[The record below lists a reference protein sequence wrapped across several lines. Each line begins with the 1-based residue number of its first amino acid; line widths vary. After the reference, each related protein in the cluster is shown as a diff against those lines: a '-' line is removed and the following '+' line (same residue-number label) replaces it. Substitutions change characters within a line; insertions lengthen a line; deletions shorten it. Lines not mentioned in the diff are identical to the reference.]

1 MKTFI
6 CITLVL
12 LGTFGVTFS
21 LPQTPWSD
29 GVITT
34 NENHLL
40 QGEISYNY
48 AHDIVMFRKEPEA
61 RISTFSA
68 RDISSFRYFDET
80 QKVVHY
86 YKTFTYQP
94 SEFSVRPA
102 FFEIVVLGDVSYL
115 RKHNRATY
123 FDETDQRRFAVKKSS
138 RISPHVQ
145 CYDYFV
151 MLGDKIIRSRRF
163 KKDVLPW
170 LLEQNIAVA
179 DHMKKN
185 QLSASLVDHQ
195 IRLVQYANEQLDLR
209 ASNTQLSASIQP

>member
-12 LGTFGVTFS
+12 LGTSGVTLS

-40 QGEISYNY
+40 QGEIAYNY
-48 AHDIVMFRKEPEA
+48 AHDIVMFRKGPEEPV
-61 RISTFSA
+61 STFSA
-68 RDISSFRYFDET
+68 RDILSFRYYDEE

-86 YKTFTYQP
+86 YKTFDYQI
-94 SEFSVRPA
+94 SEFAVRPA
-102 FFEIVVLGDVSYL
+102 FFEIVVLGNISYL
-115 RKHNRATY
+115 RKHNQTAY
-123 FDETDQRRFAVKKSS
+123 FDGTDQRRFAMKKSA
-138 RISPHVQ
+138 RISPHLL

-151 MLGDKIIRSRRF
+151 FLNDEIVRARRF

-170 LLEQNIAVA
+170 LLQQNIAMA
-179 DHMKKN
+179 DHMKEN
-185 QLSASLVDHQ
+185 RLSASLVDHQ
-195 IRLVQYANEQLDLR
+195 IRMVQYANEQLSLK
-209 ASNTQLSASIQP
+209 ASKAQFSASIQP